1 MRRNKLFLL
10 LSAGFLAFGMSAQT
24 AMLPYSSGFEVAS
37 DNVQWQFSE
46 GNTVNRW
53 YIGGAAPKDGTNAL
67 YISND
72 NGENNTYSNR
82 DYTTAFAW
90 RTFQFDAWDYI
101 ISFDWK
107 ATGESR
113 YDLMQVLVLPADVSL
128 TGANQNSV
136 NLGTLKGF

>member
-53 YIGGAAPKDGTNAL
+53 YIGVCFF
-67 YISND
+67 S
-72 NGENNTYSNR
+72 
-82 DYTTAFAW
+82 
-90 RTFQFDAWDYI
+90 
-101 ISFDWK
+101 
-107 ATGESR
+107 
-113 YDLMQVLVLPADVSL
+113 
-128 TGANQNSV
+128 
-136 NLGTLKGF
+136 

>member
-53 YIGGAAPKDGTNAL
+53 
-67 YISND
+67 
-72 NGENNTYSNR
+72 
-82 DYTTAFAW
+82 
-90 RTFQFDAWDYI
+90 
-101 ISFDWK
+101 
-107 ATGESR
+107 
-113 YDLMQVLVLPADVSL
+113 
-128 TGANQNSV
+128 
-136 NLGTLKGF
+136 